1 MNMIDSACLMKHY
14 GHSLQMVEGPSENI
28 KITTPMDFF
37 LFKAIYE
44 TQRSSQVFGI

>member
-1 MNMIDSACLMKHY
+1 
-14 GHSLQMVEGPSENI
+14 MVEGPSENI

-44 TQRSSQVFGI
+44 AQQNSQVFGL